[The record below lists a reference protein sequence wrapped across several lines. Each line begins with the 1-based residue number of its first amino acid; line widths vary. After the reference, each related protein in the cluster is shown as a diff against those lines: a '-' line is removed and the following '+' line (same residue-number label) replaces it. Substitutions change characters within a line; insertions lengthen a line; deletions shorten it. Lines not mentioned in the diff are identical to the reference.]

1 MKNLKLTGFQS
12 IRFAFTMCSLT
23 LVFLALN
30 LQLMSNN
37 SYSAPAGPAGSKA
50 DLEKAKKEGR
60 LVFLVITDNTIT
72 KADQARKIAKEASTK
87 VEKSMVLMFNRD
99 EPDNKNL
106 VAEYGVAS
114 LELPFILII
123 SPKGVAVGGYPE
135 NVATVEMLLKGIP
148 SPKQDEVLVSLEQK
162 KPVFIVISKSGLTD
176 KEAITTNCKNASAKM
191 SPKGT
196 IVEIDFADP
205 KETAFLKQLGVTT
218 INDKTITV
226 VTNNTG
232 MVTDKYIG
240 NANESKLM
248 SSAYKQIKSGGCCPG
263 GSKSG
268 CGSGAASGCSP
279 KK

>member
-1 MKNLKLTGFQS
+1 MKNLKLSGFQS

-23 LVFLALN
+23 LLFLALN

-37 SYSAPAGPAGSKA
+37 RFSAPAAPAGSKA

-72 KADQARKIAKEASTK
+72 KADKAKKIAKEASAK

-99 EPDNKNL
+99 EPDNKSL
-106 VAEYGVAS
+106 VAEYSVAT

-135 NVATVEMLLKGIP
+135 NVATSDMLLKGIP
-148 SPKQDEVLVSLEQK
+148 SPKQDEVLVALDEK

-176 KEAITTNCKNASAKM
+176 KETITTNCKNTSAKM
-191 SPKGT
+191 SPKAT
-196 IVEIDFADP
+196 VVEIDFADQR
-205 KETAFLKQLGVTT
+205 EAAFLKQLGITA

-232 MVTDKYIG
+232 IVTDTYIG

-248 SSAYKQIKSGGCCPG
+248 SSAYKRAKSGGCCPG
-263 GSKSG
+263 GSGSSG
-268 CGSGAASGCSP
+268 CGP